1 MRFDDETQLAQEF
14 LDLLG
19 AFDLDGSGWM
29 AQLNLH
35 GGIIGWAIG
44 MRQGAEGKQRANKA
58 KIFRL

>member
-1 MRFDDETQLAQEF
+1 
-14 LDLLG
+14 
-19 AFDLDGSGWM
+19 M